1 LRYRFLHWTVDTDRF
16 ELRRGADPVPVQP
29 KVLSLLV
36 YLLEHRDRTVAK
48 RELLDAVWPDAV
60 IGESSLTRAV
70 SVVRSALG
78 ETEHDGGVIRTVRGR
93 GYRIGVP
100 VVVEGPAI
108 ELRQEQAPA
117 SDFVCREQE
126 LALARGSLHEALAG
140 RGQLLLLVGEPGI
153 GKTRLAAELA
163 SIARQRGAAVL
174 WGGCQEGA
182 GGPSYW
188 PWVRILRAWLRE
200 WGADALHGCLGNTTA
215 DLAELVPEI
224 RERLPELPMPDRSDL
239 PGARGRLFH
248 AVSTLLVT
256 RAAET
261 PVVVVLDDL
270 HAADQPS
277 LLMLRFLVQELG
289 EARMLV
295 VGTYR
300 DTEVSS
306 QTRLAEALAELA
318 RAPHPKRKI
327 LLRGLT
333 RSCVQRFIARST
345 GVEPAPDLVDA
356 CYLRSEGNPL
366 FLLELVHWLE
376 SRGHELTASAPP
388 WTAEIP
394 EGVRAAIV
402 RRLAGLSGDCHPLL
416 TAAAVI
422 GREFSVAVLARVC
435 DLDET
440 KLLER
445 LEEAERARIV
455 KVERASPGMFHFS
468 HTLIGEVLYAE
479 IATAQRVQLHQRV
492 GEVLEQLYTPHP
504 IAPTNLRL
512 PIRGARLAEL
522 SHHFCE
528 AAPAGSPGKAA
539 DYCARA
545 GDHAMGLLAFD
556 EAAGLYQRGLAVLE
570 VGLPGDESRRER
582 LLAALTEAKARI
594 QSATK
599 PS

>member
-224 RERLPELPMPDRSDL
+224 RERLPELPMPDRSDP

-300 DTEVSS
+300 DTEVSPQS
-306 QTRLAEALAELA
+306 PLAEALAELA

-327 LLRGLT
+327 L
-333 RSCVQRFIARST
+333 
-345 GVEPAPDLVDA
+345 
-356 CYLRSEGNPL
+356 SEGNPL

-455 KVERASPGMFHFS
+455 EVERASPGMFHFS

>member
-1 LRYRFLHWTVDTDRF
+1 MRYRFSHWTVDADRF
-16 ELRRGADPVPVQP
+16 ELRRGADAVPVQP
-29 KVLSLLV
+29 KVLSLLL
-36 YLLEHRDRTVAK
+36 YLLEHRERTVSK
-48 RELLDAVWPDAV
+48 RELLEAVWPDV
-60 IGESSLTRAV
+60 IIGESSLTRAV
-70 SVVRSALG
+70 SVARSALG
-78 ETEHDGGVIRTVRGR
+78 ETEQDCGVVRTVRGR

-100 VVVEGPAI
+100 VVVEGQQG
-108 ELRQEQAPA
+108 ELRQEQTPP

-163 SIARQRGAAVL
+163 SIARGRGAAVL
-174 WGGCQEGA
+174 WGGCQEGE

-188 PWVRILRAWLRE
+188 PWVRILRACLRE
-200 WGADALHGCLGNTTA
+200 WGADTLHACLGPAAA

-224 RERLPELPMPDRSDL
+224 RERLPELPMPDLSD
-239 PGARGRLFH
+239 PSGTRVRLFH

-256 RAAET
+256 RAAEI

-277 LLMLRFLVQELG
+277 LLMLRFLAQELS
-289 EARMLV
+289 EAPMLV

-300 DTEVSS
+300 DVEVSP
-306 QTRLAEALAELA
+306 RRPLAEALAELA
-318 RAPHPKRKI
+318 RARHPKRKI

-345 GVEPAPDLVDA
+345 GVEPAPELVDA
-356 CYLRSEGNPL
+356 CYQRSEGNPL

-376 SRGHELTASAPP
+376 SHGHELTTSAPP

-394 EGVRAAIV
+394 EGVRAAIG
-402 RRLAGLSGDCHPLL
+402 RRLAGLSGDCHLLL
-416 TAAAVI
+416 TTAAVI

-435 DLDET
+435 ELDEA

-455 KVERASPGMFHFS
+455 GAERSNPGMFRFS

-479 IATAQRVQLHQRV
+479 IATSERVRLHQRV
-492 GEVLEQLYTPHP
+492 GKILEQLYTPHP
-504 IAPTNLRL
+504 IAPSNLRL
-512 PIRGARLAEL
+512 SIHGARLAEL
-522 SHHFCE
+522 AHHFCE
-528 AAPAGSPGKAA
+528 AAPTGSSAKAA
-539 DYCARA
+539 DYCTRA

-556 EAAGLYQRGLAVLE
+556 EAAKLYRRGLAVLE
-570 VGLPGDESRRER
+570 AGLPGDESRRQR
-582 LLAALTEAKARI
+582 LFAALTEATARV
-594 QSATK
+594 
-599 PS
+599 PSPTEES